1 VVHVVDGT
9 GMNRR
14 RGGLLLVLA
23 LVVTGLLGGPAA
35 AHEERASQFPPGNG
49 TTPELRDLGQAADV
63 IVVCKDGVSAERIAA
78 IGDPQLRASNEP
90 LLADCAHQ
98 HLQAAVDA
106 VQVQGTNIY
115 VLPGVYREQPSWDEN
130 QPCTDDYDDG
140 VVEYDLI
147 VSCGEVVN
155 LVTVAGDDP
164 DDDDIVCDNQLCNL
178 QIAGTGERPE
188 DTALRGG
195 FNEDGSWIK
204 HNGLKADRA
213 DGFVLSNMAFQV
225 FRENAI
231 YVHETDG
238 YLLDNVVASHND
250 LYGILSFTSDHG
262 LIRDCDTAFNGDSG
276 IYPGSSADVN
286 ADNNVTAPLERFAV
300 EVTGCRSHHNGLGF
314 SGSAG
319 NSVWF
324 HDNDVFL
331 NAAGYVTDS
340 FVPDHPGM
348 PQDHAFLE
356 NNRLFLN
363 NVNYFE
369 RYVQAGKCGG
379 SPADRGYETGT
390 VCPPFPVPV
399 GTGMMVAG
407 GNHNLVRDN
416 DIFDNWR
423 QGTMLFWVPSAIR
436 DEFDDQFDTSNHNH
450 YLGNRMGFGPAGL
463 KQPNGVDFWWDE
475 QGVGNCWQ
483 DNTSAAGEVTTNASI
498 PVGDDGGEDP
508 PFTGFPDCDSGGST
522 FPVGSVVKSAQL
534 VPCATYDRED
544 NPDPELCDWFDSPA
558 IPAGREAP
566 EGEDLD
572 ALFWPTVSIDL
583 TEGLEDGEVPGGD
596 GDGDGDGDVRDDREL
611 SDGDDEDLDAQPTAA
626 AGVLPVTGAGIGLA
640 AALLGAGALVRRRRD
655 ALE

>member
-1 VVHVVDGT
+1 MVHAVDGT
-9 GMNRR
+9 GRNRR
-14 RGGLLLVLA
+14 RGGLLLAVGLVLA
-23 LVVTGLLGGPAA
+23 GLIGAPAA

-49 TTPELRDLGQAADV
+49 TTPEYRTIDEAADV

-78 IGDPQLRASNEP
+78 ISDPQLRAFNER

-98 HLQAAVDA
+98 HIQPAVDA

-155 LVTVAGDDP
+155 LVTIAGDDP

-178 QIAGTGERPE
+178 QIEGTGERPE

-195 FNEDGSWIK
+195 FKADGSWIK

-225 FRENAI
+225 FRENAV

-238 YLLDNVVASHND
+238 YLLDRIVASHND
-250 LYGILSFTSDHG
+250 LYGILTFTSDHG
-262 LIRDCDTAFNGDSG
+262 LIRDCETAFNGDSG
-276 IYPGSSADVN
+276 IYPGSAADVN
-286 ADNNVTAPLERFAV
+286 AGNPTAPLTRYAV
-300 EVTGCRSHHNGLGF
+300 EITRCRSHHNALGF

-331 NAAGYVTDS
+331 NQAGYVTDS

-348 PQDHAFLE
+348 PQSHAFLE
-356 NNRLFLN
+356 DNRIFMN
-363 NVNYFE
+363 NVNYVAE
-369 RYVQAGKCGG
+369 YVQAGRCSGA
-379 SPADRGYETGT
+379 PADRGYETGT
-390 VCPPFPVPV
+390 VCPAFPVPA
-399 GTGMMVAG
+399 GTGVMIAG
-407 GNHNLVRDN
+407 GNHNLVRNN

-423 QGTMLFWVPSAIR
+423 QGVMQFWVPSAIR
-436 DEFDDQFDTSNHNH
+436 DEFDDQFDTSNENH
-450 YLGNRMGFGPAGL
+450 YTGNRVGFGPGGL
-463 KQPNGVDFWWDE
+463 EQPNGVDFWWDE
-475 QGVGNCWQ
+475 QGTGNCWQ
-483 DNTSAAGEVTTNASI
+483 GNTAATGAVTTNATLPI
-498 PVGDDGGEDP
+498 EQTGGQVP
-508 PFTGFPDCDSGGST
+508 LTGFPDCDSGGSVMT
-522 FPVGSVVKSAQL
+522 VGNVVKSAQL

-544 NPDPELCDWFDSPA
+544 QPAPPLCDWFDTPTP
-558 IPAGREAP
+558 PAGRQAP
-566 EGEDLD
+566 ADEDLE

-583 TEGLEDGEVPGGD
+583 TEGLEEGEVPGGSV
-596 GDGDGDGDVRDDREL
+596 GS
-611 SDGDDEDLDAQPTAA
+611 SDGDPADDGSEQVEPVPASSS
-626 AGVLPVTGAGIGLA
+626 GVLPVTGAAGILGLA
-640 AALLGAGALVRRRRD
+640 AVALIGAGSLRRRRSD
-655 ALE
+655 VG